1 MCTRLIGET
10 LYLGMPFAEGQGAV
24 KFPNM
29 KLANSEALRIR
40 NSSVYWVHQCP
51 PSRASYPDITDVRLF
66 RRVVENEVLDKVTDD
81 D

>member
-10 LYLGMPFAEGQGAV
+10 LYLGMPFAEGPVTV
-24 KFPNM
+24 KFPNV

-40 NSSVYWVHQCP
+40 NSSVYWVQQCP
-51 PSRASYPDITDVRLF
+51 PSRASYPDVTDVRLSH
-66 RRVVENEVLDKVTDD
+66 RVVEKEVLDKDTDD